1 MKRILLFVCIQFFLL
16 ASFAGET
23 INFCKGWKFHLGD
36 AGKGASSSSYNDSQW
51 RILNIP
57 HDWSIEGTYKQF
69 ENGTDWQSGFLPA
82 GISWYRKTFT
92 IPSKW
97 KNKKVQILFEG
108 VYLNSEVWINGHWLG
123 KRPNGYI
130 SFVYDLTPY
139 LQEGKN
145 QIAVKVDHS
154 KALTGRWY
162 TGSGIYRPV
171 YLLVSNP
178 THIPYSGIH
187 FRSKLQNKQSAT
199 YTLSIEIETQ
209 EKKPI
214 KVKNISTSSQR

>member
-1 MKRILLFVCIQFFLL
+1 M
-16 ASFAGET
+16 AHT
-23 INFCKGWKFHLGD
+23 
-36 AGKGASSSSYNDSQW
+36 
-51 RILNIP
+51 LNIP

-145 QIAVKVDHS
+145 QIAVKSRSQQSINRTLV
-154 KALTGRWY
+154 
-162 TGSGIYRPV
+162 YR
-171 YLLVSNP
+171 
-178 THIPYSGIH
+178 I
-187 FRSKLQNKQSAT
+187 R
-199 YTLSIEIETQ
+199 
-209 EKKPI
+209 
-214 KVKNISTSSQR
+214 NISSCIPAGQ

>member
-1 MKRILLFVCIQFFLL
+1 MKRTLLFVCIQFFLL

-97 KNKKVQILFEG
+97 KIKKYKS
-108 VYLNSEVWINGHWLG
+108 YL
-123 KRPNGYI
+123 RAYI
-130 SFVYDLTPY
+130 
-139 LQEGKN
+139 
-145 QIAVKVDHS
+145 
-154 KALTGRWY
+154 
-162 TGSGIYRPV
+162 
-171 YLLVSNP
+171 
-178 THIPYSGIH
+178 
-187 FRSKLQNKQSAT
+187 
-199 YTLSIEIETQ
+199 
-209 EKKPI
+209 
-214 KVKNISTSSQR
+214 

>member
-1 MKRILLFVCIQFFLL
+1 MKRTLLFVCIQFFLL

-123 KRPNGYI
+123 KRSNG
-130 SFVYDLTPY
+130 VYQLC
-139 LQEGKN
+139 
-145 QIAVKVDHS
+145 I
-154 KALTGRWY
+154 
-162 TGSGIYRPV
+162 
-171 YLLVSNP
+171 
-178 THIPYSGIH
+178 
-187 FRSKLQNKQSAT
+187 
-199 YTLSIEIETQ
+199 
-209 EKKPI
+209 
-214 KVKNISTSSQR
+214 

>member
-82 GISWYRKTFT
+82 GCAAGHETGDHDKGKQKR
-92 IPSKW
+92 
-97 KNKKVQILFEG
+97 E
-108 VYLNSEVWINGHWLG
+108 NSSV
-123 KRPNGYI
+123 
-130 SFVYDLTPY
+130 
-139 LQEGKN
+139 
-145 QIAVKVDHS
+145 
-154 KALTGRWY
+154 
-162 TGSGIYRPV
+162 
-171 YLLVSNP
+171 
-178 THIPYSGIH
+178 H
-187 FRSKLQNKQSAT
+187 FRTSYGIVILN
-199 YTLSIEIETQ
+199 IE
-209 EKKPI
+209 
-214 KVKNISTSSQR
+214 

>member
-23 INFCKGWKFHLGD
+23 IDFCKGLKFHLGD

-154 KALTGRWY
+154 KALTGRW
-162 TGSGIYRPV
+162 
-171 YLLVSNP
+171 
-178 THIPYSGIH
+178 
-187 FRSKLQNKQSAT
+187 
-199 YTLSIEIETQ
+199 
-209 EKKPI
+209 
-214 KVKNISTSSQR
+214 